1 VDPEFQRALLIVL
14 GAGFVIMGVGTA
26 VLLLAFRTAK
36 GGKPMHAGLIG
47 GLVVFVFLCCAILF
61 VLAYQ

>member
-1 VDPEFQRALLIVL
+1 
-14 GAGFVIMGVGTA
+14 MGVGTA